1 MKFSLLS
8 GLATV
13 LLSAGS
19 AAAAAAATGT
29 IDNGP
34 FPDDLNGSNFTY
46 PWPVKVFQFTS
57 QLQPLQMAFMDI
69 KPTCWPNNK
78 TAVLFH
84 GKNFCGPTWETTI
97 RTLAGRG
104 YRVVVPDQV
113 GFCKSSK
120 PAAYQFSLNQ
130 FAWNTRGLLNALGVG
145 NVTVIGHSMGG
156 MMTARF
162 GLQYPETIDEMVMVD
177 PVGLEDYVQK
187 GVPYISVDD
196 SAVTEAASTY
206 GSIRGYE
213 QAVYYVGEWKP
224 AYDTW
229 VNMLVNIY
237 YGSKRD
243 AYVKNQAQIVDMVLT
258 SPVAHYF
265 GDLKPRT
272 LLIVGDK
279 DKTAIGAQWSPP
291 DVAQTLGHFD
301 VLGPLVASQI
311 PDCTLYRFA
320 NLGHAPQIS
329 DPDAFHKVLLGW
341 LNTQ

>member
-8 GLATV
+8 GLATA
-13 LLSAGS
+13 LLSAGL
-19 AAAAAAATGT
+19 AAAGAATGT
-29 IDNGP
+29 INNGP
-34 FPDDLNGSNFTY
+34 FPNELNGSNFTY
-46 PWPVKVFQFTS
+46 PWPVKAFQFTS
-57 QLQPLQMAFMDI
+57 QLQPLQMAFMDV
-69 KPTCWPNNK
+69 KPTCNPNNK
-78 TAVLFH
+78 TAVVLH

-97 RTLAGRG
+97 RALIDKG
-104 YRVVVPDQV
+104 YRVVAPDQV

-145 NVTVIGHSMGG
+145 NVTVIGHSMGA
-156 MMTARF
+156 MMATRF
-162 GLQYPETIDEMVMVD
+162 GLQYPESIDEMVLVN

-187 GVPYISVDD
+187 GVPYVSIDD
-196 SAVTEAASTY
+196 TAVTEAASTY

-213 QAVYYVGEWKP
+213 QAVYYVGDWKP

-243 AYVKNQAQIVDMVLT
+243 AYVKIQAQIVDMVLT

-272 LLIVGDK
+272 LLVIGEK

-291 DVAQTLGHFD
+291 AVANALGRFD
-301 VLGPLVASQI
+301 LLGPLVASQI
-311 PDCTLYRFA
+311 PNCTLYRFA

-329 DPDAFHKVLLGW
+329 DPDAFHRVLLDW
-341 LNTQ
+341 LDTR